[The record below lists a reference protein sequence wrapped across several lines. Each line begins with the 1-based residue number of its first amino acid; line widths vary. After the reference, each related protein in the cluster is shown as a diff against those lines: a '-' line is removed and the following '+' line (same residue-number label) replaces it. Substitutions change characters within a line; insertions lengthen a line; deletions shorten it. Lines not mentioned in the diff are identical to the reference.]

1 MKRRM
6 DHWSKARRSRGSV
19 ASPSEAG
26 YLANVRPCWGEAT
39 VRFQVAPSE
48 WRGEMTEDNSLD
60 VQLSESFHRV
70 PRGCVVIAV
79 EPAGKRYAPKSS
91 LERVTHE
98 NHAIPGTVQTDTP
111 RVWPGV

>member
-6 DHWSKARRSRGSV
+6 DRWSKARRSRGSV

-48 WRGEMTEDNSLD
+48 CGDRGFELGSC
-60 VQLSESFHRV
+60 
-70 PRGCVVIAV
+70 GGVIGVDV
-79 EPAGKRYAPKSS
+79 EPDRLADDELDIAAQR
-91 LERVTHE
+91 
-98 NHAIPGTVQTDTP
+98 
-111 RVWPGV
+111 